1 MNSLSIN
8 FINIISKIEGHF
20 TNPNNCSSIAE
31 KNIEE
36 LELIHE
42 ISNYWSGLYQQLFK
56 EIQEEQMMFE
66 WDKTKYLQTIVKQ
79 ELKNKSQI
87 LILVER
93 KVEAQLISE
102 LVGNFA
108 TVDYENVKFYIEIH

>member
-1 MNSLSIN
+1 MNCLPIK

-20 TNPNNCSSIAE
+20 TDPNNCSSIAE

-42 ISNYWSGLYQQLFK
+42 ISNYWSELYQLLFK

-66 WDKTKYLQTIVKQ
+66 WEKTKYLETIVNQ
-79 ELKNKSQI
+79 ELTNKSQI
-87 LILVER
+87 LKTVSILL
-93 KVEAQLISE
+93 KL
-102 LVGNFA
+102 
-108 TVDYENVKFYIEIH
+108 